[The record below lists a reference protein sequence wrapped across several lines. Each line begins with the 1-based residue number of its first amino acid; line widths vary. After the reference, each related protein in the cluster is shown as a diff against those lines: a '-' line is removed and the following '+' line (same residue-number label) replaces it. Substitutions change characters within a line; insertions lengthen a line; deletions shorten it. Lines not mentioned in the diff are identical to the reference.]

1 MPAASSGGLDVGY
14 NLGVGREAPTF
25 TISAVDG
32 SEINLKQYRGDWF
45 AVLVFVPTQAAE
57 TAAALAQLTAA
68 ADTLWGLRAQ
78 LLGIC
83 DAGRDEVTKLA
94 AEVESLSF
102 PLLPDD
108 GRVAQAYGALKQSG
122 AVRPMAFI
130 VDRAGKI
137 VWTGE
142 GAAALKPATLVAAFR
157 QVAR

>member
-1 MPAASSGGLDVGY
+1 VGY
-14 NLGVGREAPTF
+14 NFGVGREAPTF

-32 SEINLKQYRGDWF
+32 NEINLKQYRGDWF

-57 TAAALAQLTAA
+57 TAGALAKLSSSAG
-68 ADTLWGLRAQ
+68 TLWGLRGQ

-94 AEVESLSF
+94 TGVEGLAF

-108 GRVAQAYGALKQSG
+108 GRVAQAYGAVKQSG
-122 AVRPMAFI
+122 KVRPMAFI

-142 GAAALKPATLVAAFR
+142 GASALEPDTLVAAIR
-157 QVAR
+157 EVAR

>member
-1 MPAASSGGLDVGY
+1 MGY
-14 NLGVGREAPTF
+14 SFGVGREAPTF
-25 TISAVDG
+25 TISAADG

-45 AVLVFVPTQAAE
+45 PVLVFVPTQAAE
-57 TAAALAQLTAA
+57 TAAALAQLSAA
-68 ADTLWGLRAQ
+68 ADTIWGLRGQ

-83 DAGRDEVTKLA
+83 DGGRDRVIELA

-122 AVRPMAFI
+122 EVRPMAFI

-137 VWTGE
+137 VWMSE
-142 GAAALKPATLVAAFR
+142 GDAALKPASLMTAFR
-157 QVAR
+157 EVAR

>member
-1 MPAASSGGLDVGY
+1 VGY
-14 NLGVGREAPTF
+14 NFGVGREAPTF

-32 SEINLKQYRGDWF
+32 NEINLRQYRGDWF
-45 AVLVFVPTQAAE
+45 AVLVFVPTQAVA
-57 TAAALAQLTAA
+57 TAAALAQLSAA
-68 ADTLWGLRAQ
+68 ADTLWGLRGQ

-83 DAGRDEVTKLA
+83 DAGRDQVTKLA
-94 AEVESLSF
+94 AEVEGLAF

-108 GRVAQAYGALKQSG
+108 GRVAQAYGALKKSG
-122 AVRPMAFI
+122 RVRPMAFI

-142 GAAALKPATLVAAFR
+142 GASALKPATLVAAFR

>member
-1 MPAASSGGLDVGY
+1 MGY
-14 NLGVGREAPTF
+14 NFGVGREAPTF

-45 AVLVFVPTQAAE
+45 AVLVFVPTRAAA
-57 TAAALAQLTAA
+57 TAAALAQLSAA
-68 ADTLWGLRAQ
+68 ADTLWGLRGQ

-94 AEVESLSF
+94 AEVADLSF

-108 GRVAQAYGALKQSG
+108 GRVAQAYGAVKKSG
-122 AVRPMAFI
+122 EVRPMGFI

-142 GAAALKPATLVAAFR
+142 GASALKPATLVAAFR

>member
-1 MPAASSGGLDVGY
+1 VGY

-25 TISAVDG
+25 TISAADG

-57 TAAALAQLTAA
+57 TAAELTQLSSA
-68 ADTLWGLRAQ
+68 ADTLWGLRGQ
-78 LLGIC
+78 LLGLC
-83 DAGRDEVTKLA
+83 DAGREEVVKLSAEVTG
-94 AEVESLSF
+94 LSF

-108 GRVAQAYGALKQSG
+108 GRVAQAYGALKESG
-122 AVRPMAFI
+122 EVRRMAFI

-142 GAAALKPATLVAAFR
+142 GALALKPATLVAAFR